1 MKQFTEKEQLLK
13 LLIQKYTDQNI
24 SEASA
29 IKKNFKID
37 KEKLEELKDQMPEE
51 TYLNT
56 VKKLSLNEENILR
69 DTGLKIQNAHK
80 TEESTL
86 RKELEKKHA
95 AEQVDFRTKMANQ
108 QSKLRRE
115 LIADK
120 NICDNEAKADKQS
133 LEKYE
138 RTKKSEQERRL
149 RNIELQKKTLQNQFE
164 QDLANKFTDFDEML
178 RKKREN
184 Q

>member
-95 AEQVDFRTKMANQ
+95 AEQVDFRTKMAN
-108 QSKLRRE
+108 
-115 LIADK
+115 
-120 NICDNEAKADKQS
+120 
-133 LEKYE
+133 
-138 RTKKSEQERRL
+138 
-149 RNIELQKKTLQNQFE
+149 
-164 QDLANKFTDFDEML
+164 
-178 RKKREN
+178 
-184 Q
+184 